1 MATADATTTTCY
13 RHRDR
18 ETGVSCSSCGRPIC
32 TECMTSTPVGMRCPE
47 CSRQTTKVRNLASTR
62 GQATLTRVFIAVN
75 VAVWLAMLLT
85 GSTLFQPAGVIA
97 ELGVLQ
103 GAAIAEGD
111 WWRVVT
117 GGFLHASIF
126 HLLLNSYFIY
136 IMGEL
141 LEPGIGKLRF
151 GIIYGVALLGGSL
164 GALLLTDP
172 LRPTLGA
179 SGAAFGLLAAGIIGL
194 RARGISPMQSGL
206 GPVLLLNLA
215 ITFLIPGISI
225 GGHLGGLAA
234 GLVVGWL
241 LLDAPPRLGA
251 KAPLALSVGLGVA
264 CAVGAVLLAGSI

>member
-1 MATADATTTTCY
+1 
-13 RHRDR
+13 
-18 ETGVSCSSCGRPIC
+18 
-32 TECMTSTPVGMRCPE
+32 MTSTPVGMRCPE
-47 CSRQTTKVRNLASTR
+47 CSSQTTKVRNLASTR
-62 GQATLTRVFIAVN
+62 PQATLTRVFIGIN

-85 GSTLFQPAGVIA
+85 GSTLFQPAGLVA

-103 GAAIAEGD
+103 GAAIADGE

-126 HLLLNSYFIY
+126 HLLINSYFIY

-141 LEPGIGKLRF
+141 LEPSIGRLRF
-151 GIIYGVALLGGSL
+151 GIVYGVALLGGSL
-164 GALLLTDP
+164 GALVLTDP

-179 SGAAFGLLAAGIIGL
+179 SGAAFGLLAAGIVGL

-215 ITFLIPGISI
+215 ITFLIPAISI

-234 GLVVGWL
+234 GFVVGWL
-241 LLDAPPRLGA
+241 LLDPPPRLGS
-251 KAPLALSVGLGVA
+251 KAALAISVGLGVA
-264 CAVGAVLLAGSI
+264 FAVGAVVVAGQTLF